1 MRNLGGKA
9 SSGSSKLKT
18 AGKCFIAAEVIGFLG
33 CYMFWRKL
41 NRDQDFRYQASVT
54 YPPLLE
60 AYYTVGETIDPNN
73 KIRFV
78 PPVISLLHLT
88 PVFRDHDLL
97 VWSSRDFETEQNKS

>member
-1 MRNLGGKA
+1 MRNPGGN
-9 SSGSSKLKT
+9 SSSVSSRLRS
-18 AGKCFIAAEVIGFLG
+18 AGKLFIAAEVIGFLG

-41 NRDQDFRYQASVT
+41 NRDQDFRYQASIT

-73 KIRFV
+73 KIRLV

-88 PVFRDHDLL
+88 ALFRDHDLL
-97 VWSSRDFETEQNKS
+97 VWSSRDFETEPNKS

>member
-1 MRNLGGKA
+1 MMRNPGGSS
-9 SSGSSKLKT
+9 SSGSSRLKT
-18 AGKCFIAAEVIGFLG
+18 AGKWFIAAEVLGFLG

-73 KIRFV
+73 KIRWVSPSSSDRSPPSQCFV
-78 PPVISLLHLT
+78 
-88 PVFRDHDLL
+88 
-97 VWSSRDFETEQNKS
+97 